1 MTAVTA
7 PAPQRLFSPVV
18 VLAMVLVGVFSF
30 SAFMA
35 LSAYAPDLR
44 SGQDGRGHALSRSA
58 IGFAGMVQLLR
69 NEGRT
74 VLISRGPLAS
84 QWTAPPASGRTNESV
99 LVLTPDPGDEAKEL
113 AKLKFNGWT
122 LIVLPKWDVAAQD
135 LHRGWVDKAGLLDGR
150 PVMSAI
156 QGLSKSAVLKR
167 RRGVASPVLEAATG
181 SGLDAG
187 LTMPLGNIDSLQSL
201 SGPGLN
207 PMLVDEQGRAV
218 LVRVGRS
225 STLILADPD
234 LMNTQ
239 GLAELAN
246 ARAADDIIG
255 LFGKG
260 PVIFDATLNGF
271 ERGRSLLR
279 LAFEPPLLGV
289 VLCLLAAAA
298 LMGLHA
304 AGRFGPP
311 QRSHRSLALGK
322 LALADNSAGL
332 IRMARR
338 EPRMAAGY
346 AALIR
351 DGAARAVG
359 VPRDLGAGQAEAVLD
374 RLGAAKGART
384 PFSELAAGAETV
396 KTNRDLMRLARQLF
410 EWRREMTRERR

>member
-7 PAPQRLFSPVV
+7 PVPQRLFSPVV

-44 SGQDGRGHALSRSA
+44 SGQDGRGHALSKSA

-69 NEGRT
+69 NKGLT
-74 VLISRGPLAS
+74 VVVSRGPLPRK
-84 QWTAPPASGRTNESV
+84 WTAGPNPYGV
-99 LVLTPDPGDEAKEL
+99 PVGLLVLTPEPETPSKAL
-113 AKLKFNGWT
+113 SAFRFIGWS
-122 LIVLPKWDVAAQD
+122 LIVLPKWDVTPEP
-135 LHRGWVDKAGLLDGR
+135 LHPGWVDKVGLIDPL
-150 PVMSAI
+150 
-156 QGLSKSAVLKR
+156 AVAAPLKDFVGKTVVT
-167 RRGVASPVLEAATG
+167 RRGGASTRALRSVDPRFLEREAWLP
-181 SGLDAG
+181 LDS
-187 LTMPLGNIDSLQSL
+187 IDSLQTIT
-201 SGPGLN
+201 GQGLK
-207 PMLVDEQGRAV
+207 PVLVDDRGMAV
-218 LVRVGRS
+218 LARIGDGR
-225 STLILADPD
+225 TFVLADPD

-239 GLAELAN
+239 GLAGAAN
-246 ARAADDIIG
+246 ARVADIIVG
-255 LFGKG
+255 VLGDG
-260 PVIFDATLNGF
+260 PVFFDTTLNGF

-289 VLCLLAAAA
+289 VLCLLAAAG

-311 QRSHRSLALGK
+311 LRSRRSLALGK

-351 DGAARAVG
+351 DAAARAVG
-359 VPRDLGAGQAEAVLD
+359 VPRDLGAGQADAVLD
-374 RLGAAKGART
+374 RLGAAKGVRT
-384 PFSELAAGAETV
+384 PFSELAAGADAV
-396 KTNRDLMRLARQLF
+396 KTNGDLMRLARQLF